1 MGTSL
6 VVIGAV
12 LALLLGLAWHRG
24 GGALA
29 VEGLARGGG
38 MIGRY
43 AVLIVL
49 SFLAAGLA
57 EVLVPHHLVERALGE
72 RSGLRGLALATAAG
86 ALTPSGPF
94 VSLPLAAALLRSGAA
109 VGPVVA
115 FVSGWAMLALHRFIA
130 WEVPILGFRL
140 ALLRYG
146 LCLVLPVLAGLG
158 ATAAARL
165 LPVRP

>member
-1 MGTSL
+1 MGTPL
-6 VVIGAV
+6 AVIGVALAGLFV
-12 LALLLGLAWHRG
+12 LAWMRG
-24 GGALA
+24 GSELALD
-29 VEGLARGGG
+29 GLARGGG

-43 AVLIVL
+43 ALPIVL

-57 EVLVPHHLVERALGE
+57 EVLIPRDLVEGALGE
-72 RSGLRGLALATAAG
+72 GSGLRGLALATAAG

-115 FVSGWAMLALHRFIA
+115 FVSGWAMLALHRFVA

-146 LCLVLPVLAGLG
+146 LSLLLPVLAGG
-158 ATAAARL
+158 AATALARL
-165 LPVRP
+165 LPIRP